1 MIEAVMA
8 PPNFVLVED
17 IEDRIP
23 EEHLSKLS
31 DVSWE
36 DVHFTTFSICS
47 SAMLEYEITSDGDL
61 YIREDNLLEK
71 SEYTGE
77 IQFFTLL
84 TLEDYDVELTF
95 NCLFFKGELKEFELE
110 SCKELDQ
117 TPRKEAQEKII
128 DAVEKDTKRKATMW
142 YKAFSVYRNIVSFIF
157 TAVRW
162 VLSGLIKVCWKIET
176 NIS

>member
-36 DVHFTTFSICS
+36 DIHFTTFSICT

-61 YIREDNLLEK
+61 YIREENLLEK
-71 SEYTGE
+71 SEHTGE
-77 IQFFTLL
+77 VEFFTLL
-84 TLEDYDVELTF
+84 TLDDYDVELTF
-95 NCLFFKGELKEFELE
+95 KSLFFKGELKEFKLDTY
-110 SCKELDQ
+110 KELDQ
-117 TPRKEAQEKII
+117 APRKEAQEKII
-128 DAVEKDTKRKATMW
+128 SAVEKDNKRKASAW
-142 YKAFSVYRNIVSFIF
+142 FKAFSIYRNIVSFIF
-157 TAVRW
+157 TVIRW
-162 VLSGLIKVCWKIET
+162 ILSGLIKVCWKIET